1 MMIIPPIVLY
11 AETHYRFK
19 YFFSFLKKSEPEI
32 IVDAPHRVDPET
44 PLPILVLIKDADRY
58 PVNLIALNLT
68 VLQNNTPL
76 YTETVHP
83 PQPIP
88 INTPYWW
95 QIVELQFRE
104 VLTNVFGHLRI
115 VVDVL
120 IEHNGKKRK
129 ITNNNLRTSS
139 KRPLH
144 VYRSETKLPSIPGW
158 IFGDTHTHSTYTNDQ
173 VEFGS
178 PISASIA
185 LCKAMGLSFF
195 CVTDHSYD
203 LDDSLNNYLENDPA
217 LPKWNQLQKEVSDV
231 NQQEKH
237 FTVVRGE
244 EVSCEN
250 SDGKTVHLLLFGT
263 RKFFHGSGDGA
274 ERWFQTSCE
283 HTVPSVLNN
292 KELFTAAYA
301 GHPTEE
307 VPFLQQLLL
316 NRGEWTKADM
326 SAAGL
331 HGIQIL
337 NGELSDHFNNG
348 LDVWRWLLLRGNK
361 KFIAAGNDAH
371 GNFNR
376 FVQIGIPFFTIREK
390 DSQLFGKMKTALF
403 SLPNEPAVVKALQ
416 QGKSVIT
423 NGPLV
428 TIEIE
433 TDRNGIGKIGETVQG
448 EKFIFKIK
456 AESSP
461 EFGRFKSIRV
471 ILGVIGKKEK
481 VVRDILNF
489 QNPYSLHII
498 SDWESVSAFSYI
510 RAEAFTTE
518 GKGIDRNG
526 FCYTNPI
533 WITPNEP
540 YTE

>member
-1 MMIIPPIVLY
+1 MIVAPPIVLY

-32 IVDAPHRVDPET
+32 ITDAPHRIDPDT
-44 PLPILVLIKDADRY
+44 SLPILLLIKDADRY
-58 PVNLIALNLT
+58 PVHFISVTIT
-68 VLQNNTPL
+68 VLQHKTLL
-76 YTETVHP
+76 YTEVVQP

-88 INTPYWW
+88 ITTKYWW
-95 QIVELQFRE
+95 RIIELQFRDTLE
-104 VLTNVFGHLRI
+104 NIFGHFNI
-115 VVDVL
+115 IVDVM
-120 IEHNGKKRK
+120 IEQNGRRKK
-129 ITNNNLRTSS
+129 ITNNNHRTSS
-139 KRPLH
+139 KQPLH

-158 IFGDTHTHSTYTNDQ
+158 IFGDTHTHSTYTEDQ

-178 PISASIA
+178 PIGASVA

-203 LDDSLNNYLENDPA
+203 LDDAINNFLENDPT
-217 LPKWNQLQKEVSDV
+217 LPKWTQLQKEVSEV
-231 NQQEKH
+231 NQHEQH

-250 SDGKTVHLLLFGT
+250 SDGKTVHLLLFGS

-274 ERWFQTSCE
+274 ERWFKTSCE
-283 HTVPSVLNN
+283 HTIPSVLNN

-307 VPFLQQLLL
+307 VPFLQQLFL

-326 SAAGL
+326 ATEGL

-337 NGELSDHFNNG
+337 NGECSDHFKNG

-376 FVQIGIPFFTIREK
+376 FIQIGIPFFTIREK
-390 DSQLFGKMKTALF
+390 DSQLFGKMKTAIF

-423 NGPLV
+423 NGPLAI
-428 TIEIE
+428 IEIE

-448 EKFIFKIK
+448 GKFIYKIK
-456 AESSP
+456 AESTP
-461 EFGRFKSIRV
+461 EFGRFESIRI
-471 ILGVIGKKEK
+471 ILGIIGKKEK
-481 VVRDILNF
+481 TIQEIREF
-489 QNPYSLHII
+489 QHPYSLHLI
-498 SDWESVSAFSYI
+498 STWESVSAFSYI

-518 GKGIDRNG
+518 AKGIDRNG

-540 YTE
+540 YI